1 MNISALRLS
10 NYRNFADESIQLH
23 PSVNIIAGNN
33 AMGKTNLIESV
44 FYLSA
49 LRPIRPVRDREL
61 IRRGCV
67 AARIDATLETV
78 ERPQTLS
85 VTIPLDSRKKIVKN
99 GVSQKKAADFIGTAR
114 TVLFA
119 PDDLNLIKD
128 AAIKRRRMVDIA
140 LSQLRPN
147 YLMHLV
153 EYNRVIEQKGKLL
166 KSLDEKPSYA
176 AMLPAYNE
184 KIAFHGAHLIHYRRA
199 YLEKLARYA
208 AANAQAISGGRDQMS
223 LSYKTLSNIEDPAT
237 DVDTLANLIRA
248 HCESHYYAEIAAKSC
263 LSGPHK
269 DDFLVDINGASAR
282 SFASQGQIRTAVLS
296 LKLAERD
303 IAQRDTGEYP
313 ILLLDDVLSELDGDR
328 QNFVLNKI
336 GRGQVIIS
344 SCTIDRYAEMLAG
357 RLFTIENGK
366 VTETREME

>member
-1 MNISALRLS
+1 MNVASLRLV
-10 NYRNFADESIQLH
+10 NYRNFADETISLH
-23 PSVNIIAGNN
+23 PSINIIAGNN
-33 AMGKTNLIESV
+33 AMGKTNLIESL
-44 FYLSA
+44 FYLSS

-61 IRRGCV
+61 IRHGYVC
-67 AARIDATLETV
+67 ARIDAALETV

-85 VTIPLDSRKKIVKN
+85 VTLPLDGRKKIVKN

-128 AAIKRRRMVDIA
+128 TAARRRRMVDVA

-153 EYNRVIEQKGKLL
+153 EYNRVIEQKMKLL
-166 KSLDEKPSYA
+166 KALDDKPSMA
-176 AMLPAYNE
+176 AIIPSYNE
-184 KIAFHGAHLIHYRRA
+184 KIAFHGAHLIHYRQA
-199 YLEKLARYA
+199 YLAKLARYA
-208 AANAQAISGGRDQMS
+208 AATCEAISGGKDRLTMTYQTVS
-223 LSYKTLSNIEDPAT
+223 SVTDPT
-237 DVDTLANLIRA
+237 ANVTELTNQIRV
-248 HCESHYYAEIAAKSC
+248 HCESHYAAEIAARSC

-269 DDFLVDINGASAR
+269 DDFTVFINDLPAK

-303 IAQRDTGEYP
+303 IAQKDTGEYP
-313 ILLLDDVLSELDGDR
+313 ILLLDDVLSELDGTR

-336 GRGQVIIS
+336 SEGQVVIS
-344 SCTIDRYAEMLAG
+344 SCTIDKYAQMLSG
-357 RLFTIENGK
+357 RLFTIENGR
-366 VTETREME
+366 VEEARDL